1 MYFWT
6 CWISKRY
13 RLAIDLTLAIA
24 LTLFATLPAGI
35 VYRYGRLELAPMTPQ
50 QVVKTW
56 SSGVENSLM
65 LLLVLLLFAAA
76 DLGALAMGE
85 GSKRQDMDFLLTRPR
100 PRRYF
105 VWISWLAGLSQLAP
119 LLGLSVLTSLIT
131 LFAMTHV
138 LLPGPLLTLSVA
150 ILVEA
155 VAMFTLVFVLVVLT
169 RSAQNSFLI
178 TGLVLIAFAILGFV
192 RDPNR
197 TNPGYFQYAIWFD
210 SDYRPKYF
218 GMFDWYTSP
227 HQPFPLANVVLLLCV
242 TLALPLIAQFG
253 FERRDL

>member
-56 SSGVENSLM
+56 SSGVENTVM
-65 LLLVLLLFAAA
+65 LLSVLLLFAAA
-76 DLGALAMGE
+76 DLGALALGD
-85 GSKRQDMDFLLTRPR
+85 GSKRREIDFLLTRPR

-105 VWISWLAGLSQLAP
+105 IWTSWLAGLSQLVP
-119 LLGLSVLTSLIT
+119 LLCLSVLTSLIV

-138 LLPGPLLTLSVA
+138 MLPGPLLTLSVA
-150 ILVEA
+150 ILAEA
-155 VAMFTLVFVLVVLT
+155 TAMFTLVFVLVVLT

-178 TGLVLIAFAILGFV
+178 TGLVVIALAFV
-192 RDPNR
+192 GYLRDLKRISPS
-197 TNPGYFQYAIWFD
+197 YFIYGLWSD
-210 SDYRPKYF
+210 SDYHPKYF
-218 GMFDWYTSP
+218 GLFDWFTSP
-227 HQPFPLANVVLLLCV
+227 HQAFPWANLLLLVCV
-242 TLALPLIAQFG
+242 TLALPLIAQSG
-253 FERRDL
+253 LERRDL